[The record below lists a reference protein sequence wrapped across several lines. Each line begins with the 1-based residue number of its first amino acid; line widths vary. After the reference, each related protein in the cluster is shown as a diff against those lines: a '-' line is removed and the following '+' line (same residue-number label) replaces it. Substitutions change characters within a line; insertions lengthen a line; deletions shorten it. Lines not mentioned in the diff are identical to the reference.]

1 MRESNKTN
9 DKSFFSLSQNGE
21 GFKFEEKNKDIN
33 GYWHFSVVS
42 EYSEVVETQILVY
55 KGEITIKDGSIKI
68 KGEKS
73 SGGGNKKLIIIIL
86 IVLVIVALVLIVFF
100 IFRKKYNIL
109 NDIPSQTISLI
120 NDEKENQG
128 GGYSKI

>member
-1 MRESNKTN
+1 MRESNKAN

-21 GFKFEEKNKDIN
+21 GFKFDEKNKDIN
-33 GYWHFSVVS
+33 GDWLFSVVS

-68 KGEKS
+68 KGEKIS
-73 SGGGNKKLIIIIL
+73 GGNKKLIIIVL
-86 IVLVIVALVLIVFF
+86 IVLVVIALVLIVFF
-100 IFRKKYNIL
+100 IFRKKDDIL
-109 NDIPSQTISLI
+109 NDIPSQAISLI
-120 NDEKENQG
+120 NDDKENQG